1 MEILLNG
8 NKEHLSAGL
17 TIGGLIR
24 QKNLD
29 PAVVVV
35 EHNLSIV
42 AAEDIDR
49 VELMEND
56 KLEIL
61 RFVGGG

>member
-8 NKEHLSAGL
+8 KKERLSACL
-17 TIGGLIR
+17 TIGDLIR
-24 QKNLD
+24 EKNLD
-29 PAVVVV
+29 LAVVVV

-42 AAEDIDR
+42 TAEDIDR

-56 KLEIL
+56 RLEIL